1 MTRIERLTIQNEL
14 ASLQKRIDVFEEREK
29 KVEPEKV
36 DWMFGMICSHKDSGS
51 AIFDRRYE

>member
-14 ASLQKRIDVFEEREK
+14 ANLQKRIDVFEEREK
-29 KVEPEKV
+29 EVKPEKV

-51 AIFDRRYE
+51 AVFDRRYE

>member
-1 MTRIERLTIQNEL
+1 MTRIERLTMQNEL
-14 ASLQKRIDVFEEREK
+14 ASLQKRIDHIDQIEK
-29 KVEPEKV
+29 NPEPEKV